1 MESIEDKINTINQLY
16 LNLKHKHHKALNDAE
31 EAFDKIKIS
40 LDHNIYCSQILENQ
54 IKVFKEL
61 RRQVSEAEKT
71 SDNYQVLNMSAIKER
86 YLLEDVLKKYKNL
99 KNEQLFNDAEEKAL
113 IEAEAKEALLIC
125 QSDLIGL
132 LMDKN
137 ADKSDELINEASS
150 LLG

>member
-86 YLLEDVLKKYKNL
+86 YLLEDVLKKYVNTEICKLDYSLTFDGNFYLDDSVDERIGINL
-99 KNEQLFNDAEEKAL
+99 EPEE
-113 IEAEAKEALLIC
+113 
-125 QSDLIGL
+125 SFT
-132 LMDKN
+132 
-137 ADKSDELINEASS
+137 
-150 LLG
+150 